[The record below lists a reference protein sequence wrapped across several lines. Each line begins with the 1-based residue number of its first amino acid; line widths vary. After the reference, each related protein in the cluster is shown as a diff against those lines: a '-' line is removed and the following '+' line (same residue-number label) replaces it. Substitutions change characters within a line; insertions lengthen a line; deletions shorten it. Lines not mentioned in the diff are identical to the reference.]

1 MTRPDQDA
9 PILKALRQGLTTSTE
24 IATAVPPMTV
34 AQVQIALNRLMD
46 RNLVTRSKDSSG
58 YRWAVA
64 T

>member
-1 MTRPDQDA
+1 MNDHK
-9 PILKALRQGLTTSTE
+9 ILLALRSGLTTSTE
-24 IATAVPPMTV
+24 IATDLGGKTTV

-64 T
+64 S